1 MNADKIS
8 HRKQAFRDLLQDYAH
23 ITRRIM
29 RMIVNSDGSTIA
41 SAVWPLIALFAAGA
55 CENLFVDGTWKPVAF
70 ILIRSTTCK
79 YEGQRQD
86 KQVNIC

>member
-1 MNADKIS
+1 M
-8 HRKQAFRDLLQDYAH
+8 LQDYAH

-55 CENLFVDGTWKPVAF
+55 CENLFVDGTCKLVAF

-79 YEGQRQD
+79 YEGQ
-86 KQVNIC
+86 KQEIDIC